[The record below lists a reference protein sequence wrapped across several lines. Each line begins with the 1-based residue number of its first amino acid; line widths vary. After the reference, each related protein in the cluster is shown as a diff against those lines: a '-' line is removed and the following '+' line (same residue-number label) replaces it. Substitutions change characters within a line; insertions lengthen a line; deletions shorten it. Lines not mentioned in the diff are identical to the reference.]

1 MEIANENGV
10 DTASQLNGSFKTD
23 LAITKYKASR
33 ILKKPW
39 SMSIL
44 AFLNEFQK
52 PNYMVPPCLMMY

>member
-33 ILKKPW
+33 LLKKPW

-52 PNYMVPPCLMMY
+52 PNMVPPCLMMY